1 MAQKLLSPLELSDV
15 MPMMP
20 PLPPETDNETAEKL
34 ISFRKNIFQRRVNKV
49 NEYIADFQEIW
60 PSGKPIE
67 LFVALEQS
75 NDDINLV
82 TQKIQDSQFLRQI
95 SLTLS
100 SHGLGDTICRKKRS
114 NFKYIFDDEEEDED
128 DLARWSIK
136 EIELLKSLVKQH
148 GTKFGLISKSFKGKD
163 SKMCKK
169 MYNQIRL
176 ETKID
181 LKNKSHQTKSRKKR
195 FNIESVTFLKDGARY
210 TVGQNSS
217 KFSEMEILNPIPG
230 YIDQLTLQPM
240 RLPTLSPD
248 GYVLDYD
255 TWMKLLKEQK
265 VNPFTQNHIKSMRE
279 LIVLTIDNFDS
290 YKEKIVNLDEIK
302 SEK

>member
-1 MAQKLLSPLELSDV
+1 MAQEIINQLQLSDV

-34 ISFRKNIFQRRVNKV
+34 IAFRKNIFQRRVNKV
-49 NEYIADFQEIW
+49 NEYIADFRDIW

-67 LFVALEQS
+67 LFIALEQS

-82 TQKIQDSQFLRQI
+82 TQNIQDSQFLRQI

-100 SHGLGDTICRKKRS
+100 SRGLGNSTSRKKRLDYTYD
-114 NFKYIFDDEEEDED
+114 FDDDEEDYDDD
-128 DLARWSIK
+128 DLDQWTVK
-136 EIELLKSLVKQH
+136 EIELLKALVKQH
-148 GTKFGLISKSFKGKD
+148 GTKFSLISKSFKGK
-163 SKMCKK
+163 STKTIKK
-169 MYNQIRL
+169 MYNQIRI
-176 ETKID
+176 ETRFEM
-181 LKNKSHQTKSRKKR
+181 KNKCRNKKK
-195 FNIESVTFLKDGARY
+195 FNIESVTFIKNGVRY
-210 TVGQNSS
+210 TAGQNSS

-265 VNPFTQNHIKSMRE
+265 VNPFTRNHIKSMRE

-290 YKEKIVNLDEIK
+290 YKDKIVNLDEIK
-302 SEK
+302 AEE